1 MIGRAFLLP
10 VLIAAGIAAVLLSPG
25 KLFAGE
31 TIPGQ
36 VTVAAFSRGDLSGW
50 SKKIFN
56 GETEYSIV
64 QIDGRKAL
72 RAVSKNAAS
81 GLVKKIEKNPSQYP
95 ILRWSWK
102 IEHTLKRED
111 ATKKSGDDFVA
122 RVYVV
127 FPRVL
132 FWKTRA
138 INYVWSAKLPKGT
151 AIPNAYT
158 ANAVMVAVESGD
170 GKAGTWVN
178 EERNVFDD
186 YKRLFGED
194 PPPLGAVALMS
205 DTDNT
210 GEDAVAYFGDIFLA
224 PGRP

>member
-1 MIGRAFLLP
+1 MLP
-10 VLIAAGIAAVLLSPG
+10 VLIAVGLAGMFLSPEVS
-25 KLFAGE
+25 FADE

-50 SKKIFN
+50 SKKIFS

-81 GLVKKIEKNPSQYP
+81 GLVKKIEKDPSQYP
-95 ILRWSWK
+95 LLRWSWK
-102 IEHTLKRED
+102 IEHTLKREN

-170 GKAGTWVN
+170 GKAGTWVS
-178 EERNVFDD
+178 EERNIFED
-186 YKRLFGED
+186 YKNFFGED

-210 GEDAVAYFGDIFLA
+210 ADEAVAYFGDIFLS
-224 PGRP
+224 PSRP

>member
-1 MIGRAFLLP
+1 LAGKALLRLL
-10 VLIAAGIAAVLLSPG
+10 LITAVVSG
-25 KLFAGE
+25 SFFSTTMLFGDE
-31 TIPGQ
+31 TTQDQ
-36 VTVAAFSRGDLSGW
+36 VVVAAFSKGDLAGW

-64 QIDGRKAL
+64 QIDDGKAL
-72 RAVSKNAAS
+72 RAVSKHAAS
-81 GLVKKIEKNPSQYP
+81 GLVKKIDCDPSRYP

-102 IEHTLKRED
+102 IEHTLQHED

-127 FPRVL
+127 FPRIL
-132 FWKTRA
+132 FWQTRA

-158 ANAVMVAVESGD
+158 ANAVIVAVESGE
-170 GKAGTWVN
+170 GKAGTWVK
-178 EERNVFDD
+178 EERNIRDD
-186 YKRLFGED
+186 YKRYFGEE
-194 PPPLGAVALMS
+194 PSHIGAVALMS

-210 GEDAVAYFGDIFLA
+210 GDEAVAYFGDIFL
-224 PGRP
+224 RSVNR

>member
-1 MIGRAFLLP
+1 MTVRSFLQPLLK
-10 VLIAAGIAAVLLSPG
+10 VAGIAGSLLLPG
-25 KLFAGE
+25 ILFAGE
-31 TIPGQ
+31 TLPGQ
-36 VTVAAFSRGDLSGW
+36 ITVAAFSKGDLSGW
-50 SKKIFN
+50 SKKIFK
-56 GETEYSIV
+56 GETEYTIIQV
-64 QIDGRKAL
+64 DGRKAL

-81 GLVKKIEKNPSQYP
+81 GLVRKIEKNPAEYP

-111 ATKKSGDDFVA
+111 GTKKSGDDFAA

-127 FPRVL
+127 FPQVL

-178 EERNVFDD
+178 EERNIFED
-186 YKRLFGED
+186 YTRFFGEN
-194 PPPLGAVALMS
+194 PPSLGAVALMS

-210 GEDAVAYFGDIFLA
+210 GDEAVAYFGDIFLS

>member
-1 MIGRAFLLP
+1 LIARVFILP
-10 VLIAAGIAAVLLSPG
+10 VLIAAGLAGMILSPSVS
-25 KLFAGE
+25 FAGE
-31 TIPGQ
+31 MIPGQ

-50 SKKIFN
+50 SKKIFT

-72 RAVSKNAAS
+72 RAISKNAAS
-81 GLVKKIEKNPSQYP
+81 GLVKKIEKDPSQYP
-95 ILRWSWK
+95 LLRWSWK

-170 GKAGTWVN
+170 GKAGTWVS
-178 EERNVFDD
+178 EERNIFDD
-186 YKRLFGED
+186 YKMFFGED

-210 GEDAVAYFGDIFLA
+210 GDEAVAYFGDIFLSPA
-224 PGRP
+224 RP

>member
-1 MIGRAFLLP
+1 MIVRAFVLPLL
-10 VLIAAGIAAVLLSPG
+10 ITAGIAGLFLATGVS
-25 KLFAGE
+25 FAGE
-31 TIPGQ
+31 AIPGP

-50 SKKIFN
+50 SKKIFS

-72 RAVSKNAAS
+72 RAVSKNSAS
-81 GLVKKIEKNPSQYP
+81 GLVKKIEKDPAQYP
-95 ILRWSWK
+95 LLRWSWK
-102 IEHTLKRED
+102 IERTLKRED
-111 ATKKSGDDFVA
+111 ATKKNGDDFVA

-170 GKAGTWVN
+170 GNAGTWVN

-186 YKRLFGED
+186 YKRFFGED

-210 GEDAVAYFGDIFLA
+210 GDEAVAYFGDIFLSPA
-224 PGRP
+224 RP

>member
-1 MIGRAFLLP
+1 LIARKFLPP
-10 VLIAAGIAAVLLSPG
+10 VLIAAGLAGLVLLPG
-25 KLFAGE
+25 ALFAGE
-31 TIPGQ
+31 AIPGQ
-36 VTVAAFSRGDLSGW
+36 VTVAAFSSGDLSGW
-50 SKKIFN
+50 SKKIFK

-64 QIDGRKAL
+64 QVDGRKAL

-81 GLVKKIEKNPSQYP
+81 GLVKKIEKDPLRYP
-95 ILRWSWK
+95 LLRWSWK
-102 IEHTLKRED
+102 IEKTLKRED

-138 INYVWSAKLPKGT
+138 INYVWSAKLPLGT

-158 ANAVMVAVESGD
+158 DNAVMVAVESGD
-170 GKAGTWVN
+170 GKAGSWVN
-178 EERNVFDD
+178 EERNIFED
-186 YKRLFGED
+186 YKRFFGED
-194 PPPLGAVALMS
+194 PPPLGAIALMS

-210 GEDAVAYFGDIFLA
+210 GDEAVAYFGDIFLS
-224 PGRP
+224 PPRP

>member
-1 MIGRAFLLP
+1 MPPLLL
-10 VLIAAGIAAVLLSPG
+10 VAGIAGSLLLPG
-25 KLFAGE
+25 GLFAVE

-50 SKKIFN
+50 SKKIFT
-56 GETEYSIV
+56 GETVYSIV

-72 RAVSKNAAS
+72 RAVSKNTAS
-81 GLVKKIEKNPSQYP
+81 GLVKKIEKDSSRYP
-95 ILRWSWK
+95 LLRWSWK
-102 IEHTLKRED
+102 IERTLKREN

-178 EERNVFDD
+178 EERNIFDD
-186 YKRLFGED
+186 YKMYFGED

-210 GEDAVAYFGDIFLA
+210 GDEAVAYFGDIFLSPA
-224 PGRP
+224 RP

>member
-1 MIGRAFLLP
+1 
-10 VLIAAGIAAVLLSPG
+10 LIARVFMLPLLTAAGLAGMFLSTG
-25 KLFAGE
+25 VSFAGE

-50 SKKIFN
+50 SKKIFT

-72 RAVSKNAAS
+72 RSVSKNSAS
-81 GLVKKIEKNPSQYP
+81 GLVKKIEKDPSQYP
-95 ILRWSWK
+95 LLRWSWK

-111 ATKKSGDDFVA
+111 ATKKNGDDFVA

-178 EERNVFDD
+178 EERNIFDD
-186 YKRLFGED
+186 YKMFFGED

-210 GEDAVAYFGDIFLA
+210 GDEAVAYFGDIFLSPA
-224 PGRP
+224 RP